1 MELNRTRVKEGAH
14 FPSDLIVSN
23 PAPLPE
29 KVLQFG
35 EGNFLRSFVD
45 WMIEEMNRAGR
56 FNGGVVVVQPI
67 ERGLVDMLNDQQ
79 GLYTLIMRGI
89 QDGQAVKRHQLIA
102 SIQRGLNPYTQWR
115 EVQACAC
122 NPALRVVVSN
132 TTEAGIVFR
141 EEHFTQDASPDS
153 FPAKLTALLYQR
165 YAYFDGAADK
175 GLLILP
181 CELID
186 KNGDQLRKTVL
197 LYAKLWGLPAG
208 FEQWVEQHNYFFNT
222 LVDRIVPG
230 FPKEEIGELTDH
242 LGYTDRLVTTGEV
255 FHLWVIEGDKR
266 FAEELPFGDV
276 GLNVIWTDNLTPYR
290 ERKVRMLNG
299 THTMSVAAAYLAG
312 LDTVREAVEDTL
324 VGRFMRKGLFE
335 EILPYL
341 DLPEEEKKSFATE
354 VLQRFKNPFI
364 HHRWI
369 DIALNSISKF
379 KTRCLPSLLDY
390 ARDRSSVPPLLSF
403 SLAALLVFYKGERLA
418 EGKLQCR
425 REAASYTV
433 IDDPQVLNF
442 FFEAWSALNP
452 TDGSAVESMVR
463 RILANTGFWGLDLN
477 TLPGMASQV
486 THAVQTILADG
497 MPTALG
503 RLMEKAEH
511 TDEQ

>member
-1 MELNRTRVKEGAH
+1 MEVNRTRLKEGAH

-23 PAPLPE
+23 PAPLSE

-56 FNGGVVVVQPI
+56 FNGGVAVVQPI
-67 ERGLVDMLNDQQ
+67 ERGLVNMLNDQE

-89 QDGQAVKRHQLIA
+89 QDGRATLRHQLITC
-102 SIQRGLNPYTQWR
+102 IQRGLNPYTQW
-115 EVQACAC
+115 EAVQACVC

-141 EEHFTQDASPDS
+141 DEPFTQGASPES
-153 FPAKLTALLYQR
+153 FPAKLTALLYHR

-186 KNGDQLRKTVL
+186 KNGDQLQKIVL
-197 LYAKLWGLPAG
+197 RLAKLWELPAG
-208 FEQWVEQHNYFFNT
+208 FGQWVEQHNHFFNT

-242 LGYTDRLVTTGEV
+242 LGYTDRLITTGEI

-276 GLNVIWTDNLTPYR
+276 GLNVVWTDDLTPYR

-299 THTMSVAAAYLAG
+299 THTMSVAAAFLAG
-312 LDTVREAVEDTL
+312 LDTVREAVEDPL
-324 VGRFMRKGLFE
+324 VGRFMRQGLFN
-335 EILPYL
+335 EILPHL
-341 DLPEEEKKSFATE
+341 DLPEEEKQSFAEE

-390 ARDRSSVPPLLSF
+390 TQARGSVPPLLSF
-403 SLAALLVFYKGERLA
+403 SLAAVLVFYKGQRLA
-418 EGKLQCR
+418 EDKLECR
-425 REAASYTV
+425 RKAGSYTV
-433 IDDPQVLNF
+433 MDDLQVLNF
-442 FFEAWSALNP
+442 FFDAWSALDP
-452 TDGSAVESMVR
+452 TDGNAVESMVR
-463 RILANTGFWGLDLN
+463 RVLANTGFWDLDLT
-477 TLPGMASQV
+477 TLPGMTSQV
-486 THAVQTILADG
+486 AQAVQTILGDG
-497 MPTALG
+497 MPAALD
-503 RLMEKAEH
+503 RLMEKAERN
-511 TDEQ
+511 DER